1 MAKLSEASQWEP
13 EIYQLETS
21 DPVEGGPDGID
32 NVQARQLGN
41 RTRYLKDQHDVHLA
55 ADNPHPQY
63 ATILQMKAAIDALVA
78 SAPGALDTLKELADA
93 LGDDPNFATTM
104 TNALALKAALDSPNF
119 GGTPKGPTPT
129 QFDSSQR
136 LATTAFVRSVGMQA
150 SAFTTVVG
158 ATTLT
163 AEHAGSTIYLGGTGN
178 YVVTLPR
185 ASTLPPGA
193 RIEFVSGIGVSP
205 VTISRQGTDAIYM
218 NANVS
223 VSAVP
228 MALGDTY
235 ALETNG
241 ANWYSVGG
249 STPLAYTNGFS
260 ASLNTSG
267 YQKLPSGLIEQWGTG
282 SSDANGNMV
291 MTNPITFQR
300 AILGGIANEASPGGW
315 GTNTTTVWS
324 FDMGSSTLSTS
335 FARVRNITS
344 AGGPAPAAGVAGRI
358 RVWGY

>member
-1 MAKLSEASQWEP
+1 MADLVEASKWEAGV
-13 EIYQLETS
+13 YQLETS

-41 RTRYLKDQHDVHLA
+41 RTRYLKDQQEAHVA
-55 ADNPHPQY
+55 GDNPHPQY
-63 ATILQMKAAIDALVA
+63 ATIVQMKAAIDALVA

-119 GGTPKGPTPT
+119 GGTPKGPTPP
-129 QFDSSQR
+129 QLDSSQR

-193 RIEFVSGIGVSP
+193 RIEFISGIGVSP
-205 VTISRQGTDAIYM
+205 VTISHQGTDAIYM

-223 VSAVP
+223 VSTVP
-228 MALGDTY
+228 MALGDTFV
-235 ALETNG
+235 LESNG

-249 STPLAYTNGFS
+249 STPLAYAGGFG
-260 ASLNTSG
+260 ASLASSG
-267 YQKLPSGLIEQWGTG
+267 YQKLPSGLIIQWGQINAPNQSTVTITYPIAFPTVCLGVWQSTYNDTVG
-282 SSDANGNMV
+282 STDAARRTTSPSPKTTMTFRITNSD
-291 MTNPITFQR
+291 
-300 AILGGIANEASPGGW
+300 GG
-315 GTNTTTVWS
+315 
-324 FDMGSSTLSTS
+324 TS
-335 FARVRNITS
+335 VQWLAV
-344 AGGPAPAAGVAGRI
+344 
-358 RVWGY
+358 GY